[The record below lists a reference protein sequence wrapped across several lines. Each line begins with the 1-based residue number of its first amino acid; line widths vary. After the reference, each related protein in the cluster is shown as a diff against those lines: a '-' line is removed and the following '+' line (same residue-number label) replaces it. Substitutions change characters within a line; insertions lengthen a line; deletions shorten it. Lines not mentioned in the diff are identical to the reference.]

1 MNMASTKR
9 IVGMFFIEEMTKE
22 RTRER
27 EGEEK
32 KKKKKNIFLFIW
44 NLSIR

>member
-1 MNMASTKR
+1 MVSTKR

-27 EGEEK
+27 EGEEEEK
-32 KKKKKNIFLFIW
+32 KRRRRTFFIY
-44 NLSIR
+44 LEFI